1 MLKTCSAD
9 FQSAVSPISSRQ
21 TPESS
26 AGARLFGRSAEWN
39 SAIQQIGNLRYALSM
54 LICMTWPIAMKAAA
68 RNYAAVDAI
77 FTKHCLD
84 CHAPKDP
91 EGELVLESFD
101 SLMKGGELGA
111 AVIPGKSAD
120 SLLVQ
125 MIEGRFE
132 KEGKKKIMPPGKR
145 AKLTPAEIAAIKD
158 WIDAG
163 APAPAVAEARV
174 LNVTRIEPKVVP
186 RRPINAVAYSATAK
200 LTAIAKS
207 GEVEL
212 RSDPDLRLIR
222 TLSGSEGNI
231 NAVAFSSDGNDLYT
245 AGGQP
250 GWGGDICRWNVAEG
264 KAVKVIS
271 SAHKDTIYALA
282 LSPDGK
288 VLATGSYDQK
298 IKLWDVATGREL
310 KTLSGHNGCV
320 YGLAFRPD
328 GKILASA
335 SADRT
340 VKLWEVESGQRR
352 DTLSQSL
359 KDVYAVA
366 FSPDGKR
373 LFAGGADNRIRVWQ
387 ISENAAET
395 TNPILHSKFAHEGA
409 ILRLVI
415 SPDGEGLI
423 SCADDQTFKLWD
435 TSTMTQRRVF
445 EKQPDWPSAA
455 AFIGPDQILVGR
467 MDGSLGLYNVSSG
480 KGMIVETAGLK

>member
-1 MLKTCSAD
+1 MSKFETNPNNQIRILKG
-9 FQSAVSPISSRQ
+9 SRKCF
-21 TPESS
+21 
-26 AGARLFGRSAEWN
+26 AGRIGWLMVTTLFCWVCN
-39 SAIQQIGNLRYALSM
+39 F
-54 LICMTWPIAMKAAA
+54 WAMAATD
-68 RNYAAVDAI
+68 YAAVDAI

-84 CHAPKDP
+84 CHASKDP

-101 SLMKGGELGA
+101 SLMKGGELGP
-111 AVIPGKSAD
+111 AVVRGKSAE

-132 KEGKKKIMPPGKR
+132 KENKKKIMPPGKR
-145 AKLTPAEIAAIKD
+145 AKLTPAEIAAIKE

-163 APAPAVAEARV
+163 ALAPAGTVARV
-174 LNVTRIEPKVVP
+174 LNVARIEPKVIP
-186 RRPINAVAYSATAK
+186 RKSINAVAYSPSAK
-200 LTAIAKS
+200 LIAIAKS
-207 GEVEL
+207 KEVEL
-212 RSDPDLRLIR
+212 RSDTDLRLVR
-222 TLSGSEGNI
+222 TLSGSEGNV
-231 NAVAFSSDGNDLYT
+231 NAVVFSADGRDLYT

-250 GWGGDICRWNVAEG
+250 GWSGEIRQWNVAEG
-264 KAVKVIS
+264 KALKTIS
-271 SAHKDTIYALA
+271 AAHKDTIYTLA

-298 IKLWDVATGREL
+298 IKLWDATAGREL

-359 KDVYAVA
+359 KEVYAVA

-387 ISENAAET
+387 ISANAAET

-409 ILRLVI
+409 ILRLAI
-415 SPDGEGLI
+415 STDGEGLI
-423 SCADDQTFKLWD
+423 SCADDRTFKLWE
-435 TSTMTQRRVF
+435 TSAMTQRRVF

-455 AFIGPDQILVGR
+455 AFVGSDQILVGR

-480 KGMIVETAGLK
+480 KGTVVETAVLK